1 MLNTGLIGFTTGNN
15 RGPNGEPVIP
25 GKDEP
30 ATLPRVKQL
39 IIISRYSPWCT
50 IVKNDEGVTIGNVC
64 STIYKQYVSVLSF
77 DCFFFKSMLYSYS
90 DNHITEPEFNI
101 LNARMQEQIKRT
113 AAANLQ
119 HLQPQQAGWGYYP
132 VATPDRLRR
141 VDWLRERVYFEGLV
155 KDDSYAGS
163 RLGFK
168 APDVF
173 IMELVT

>member
-1 MLNTGLIGFTTGNN
+1 
-15 RGPNGEPVIP
+15 
-25 GKDEP
+25 
-30 ATLPRVKQL
+30 
-39 IIISRYSPWCT
+39 
-50 IVKNDEGVTIGNVC
+50 
-64 STIYKQYVSVLSF
+64 
-77 DCFFFKSMLYSYS
+77 
-90 DNHITEPEFNI
+90 
-101 LNARMQEQIKRT
+101 MQEQIKRT

-119 HLQPQQAGWGYYP
+119 QLQPQQAGWGYYP
-132 VATPDRLRR
+132 VAAPDRLRR